1 MPSLPALVAAAALAT
16 AATAAVG
23 WARAH
28 ARLRYEQLRARL
40 NRERQTALLDAVRRL
55 GAAAA
60 DSLDAVRAELDGAI
74 RRIAPAVDAV
84 LIFDADAD
92 GQLVCV
98 RASGARVA
106 YFGGTRIARERAS
119 NLPVLALE
127 RGHRVTL
134 GADATCGFHPADRFA
149 VAVPLPRGDGPAGAV
164 YAAAPRPVD
173 DAAVEALV
181 ALADHAAFAYGL
193 AREREADRRRAEY
206 DALTGLLAPRA
217 LRERLA
223 LMIEAARGAQLG
235 RVALL
240 FVDTDG
246 FKAWNDAYGH
256 AAGDALLRA
265 LAGVLRAAAGPG
277 DVAARNGGDE
287 FCLVLAATEK
297 SRAIERAQALC
308 RAIETLDVAHLRPAS
323 GGFAARITASI
334 GVAAYPTDAAT
345 ASALLER
352 ADEAMYHSKRGG
364 RNRVSYAGVDGT
376 LLEAARAAL
385 TVS

>member
-1 MPSLPALVAAAALAT
+1 MPSVPALVAAAALAT
-16 AATAAVG
+16 AVTAAAG
-23 WARAH
+23 WARACAH
-28 ARLRYEQLRARL
+28 LRYEHLRARL
-40 NRERQTALLDAVRRL
+40 GRERQAALLDAVRRL
-55 GAAAA
+55 GAA
-60 DSLDAVRAELDGAI
+60 SIRSVDAVRDELSDAI
-74 RRIAPAVDAV
+74 RRIAPAIDAV
-84 LIFDADAD
+84 LIFDDED
-92 GQLVCV
+92 GQLGCV
-98 RASGARVA
+98 RAAGSRVA
-106 YFGGTRIARERAS
+106 YFAGTRIARARGS
-119 NLPVLALE
+119 SLPALALE
-127 RGHRVTL
+127 RGHRVLL
-134 GADATCGFHPADRFA
+134 GADAPCGFHPADRFA
-149 VAVPLPRGDGPAGAV
+149 LAVPLPREGGPGGV
-164 YAAAPRPVD
+164 LYAAAPRAVD
-173 DAAVEALV
+173 AAAVETIV

-193 AREREADRRRAEY
+193 AHEREADRRRAEY

-223 LMIEAARGAQLG
+223 LMIEAARCAPLG

-297 SRAIERAQALC
+297 SCAIERAEAL
-308 RAIETLDVAHLRPAS
+308 RQAIEGLEA
-323 GGFAARITASI
+323 GRITASI
-334 GVAAYPTDAAT
+334 GVAAYPADAAS

-364 RNRVSYAGVDGT
+364 RNRVSYAGVDGV
-376 LLEAARAAL
+376 LLEAARAAQ